1 MTDFWDSLDEALPH
15 EAAPSDAVP
24 AMLRHAAADPEPVL
38 PRRPVRFA
46 IRLLLAQTR
55 LIRLAVWTASVLV
68 MAFGVVL
75 GRTGGT
81 AGTVLA
87 SIAPFVTAAGIAAVC
102 GPEPEVVA
110 ATITSPRLVLLARVT
125 LVFGYDLVLALLA
138 SVLVATPALPAVIDS
153 WLGPMALLSA
163 LCLLLS
169 VSAGTTVAV
178 SACVGLWLAH
188 LLGPG
193 LAGTAHWLTPVAD
206 ALTWLWTTNLLTGL
220 LAAALFAAALAWSTR
235 PTFA

>member
-1 MTDFWDSLDEALPH
+1 MTDFWDSLGDALPH
-15 EAAPSDAVP
+15 DRPPADAVP
-24 AMLRHAAADPEPVL
+24 AMLRRAAANPEPVA
-38 PRRPVRFA
+38 PRHPVRFA
-46 IRLLLAQTR
+46 ISLLLAQTR
-55 LIRLAVWTASVLV
+55 LIRLSVWTASVLV

-75 GRTGGT
+75 ARTGGT

-102 GPEPEVVA
+102 GPEPEVAA
-110 ATITSPRLVLLARVT
+110 ATITPPRLVLLARVT
-125 LVFGYDLVLALLA
+125 LVFGYDLILALLA
-138 SVLVATPALPAVIDS
+138 SVLIATPALPAVIGS

-169 VSAGTTVAV
+169 VAAGTTVAV
-178 SACVGLWLAH
+178 TACVGLWLAH

-206 ALTWLWTTNLLTGL
+206 ALTWLWATNLLTGL
-220 LAAALFAAALAWSTR
+220 LAMALFATAVAWSTR
-235 PTFA
+235 PAFA

>member
-1 MTDFWDSLDEALPH
+1 MSEFWDSLDDALPYDH
-15 EAAPSDAVP
+15 APADAVP
-24 AMLRHAAADPEPVL
+24 AMLRRAAANPEPVP
-38 PRRPVRFA
+38 PRHPIRFTL
-46 IRLLLAQTR
+46 RLLLAQTK

-75 GRTGGT
+75 ARTGGT
-81 AGTVLA
+81 AGTVMA

-102 GPEPEVVA
+102 GPEPEVAA
-110 ATITSPRLVLLARVT
+110 ATITPPRLVLLARVT

-138 SVLVATPALPAVIDS
+138 SVLIATPTLPALISS

-169 VSAGTTVAV
+169 VAAGTTVAV
-178 SACVGLWLAH
+178 TACVGLWLAH

-193 LAGTAHWLTPVAD
+193 LAGTTHWLAPVAD

-220 LAAALFAAALAWSTR
+220 LTVALLAAAVAWAHR
-235 PTFA
+235 PAFG